1 MHYRKHNVDI
11 ASFDIFF
18 MLKGSSKRL
27 RLEKG
32 QEMDMRIMNINS
44 KKDDDTKSELKG
56 IKLIFNFISAN

>member
-1 MHYRKHNVDI
+1 
-11 ASFDIFF
+11 

-32 QEMDMRIMNINS
+32 QEIDMRIMNINS